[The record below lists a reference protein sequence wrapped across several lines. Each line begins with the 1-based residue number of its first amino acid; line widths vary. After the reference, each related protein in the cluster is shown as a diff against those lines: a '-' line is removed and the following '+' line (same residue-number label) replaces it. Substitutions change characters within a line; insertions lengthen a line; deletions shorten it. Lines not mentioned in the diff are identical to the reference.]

1 MGHGSYLHGRPDP
14 ISNHFNYVLHGT
26 QLESRVWDLDTG
38 VGNER
43 VITHCCRPGA
53 ANASGSSAATG
64 DRIVGEWVEPF
75 TVLWD
80 HITAKAWNKYTSI
93 PTDERLRL
101 FCVCFFRVIWGVTLA
116 SMGPDMASRMLRM
129 RRKARTGLGL
139 RKEEKRPSYSLGFA
153 ELVELLGV
161 AYNSK
166 PVLGNLILSS
176 ILFSICHTLASP
188 KPPKSSENTD
198 IKQPQT
204 FIRGD
209 GSVLVPDFG
218 RYMLPRKKYKGLNP
232 FTHNPNTG
240 TSGGTG
246 GVGGSS
252 SGSGGGEPHNSVSG
266 GDDTFIPNP
275 GVEVPNP

>member
-1 MGHGSYLHGRPDP
+1 
-14 ISNHFNYVLHGT
+14 
-26 QLESRVWDLDTG
+26 
-38 VGNER
+38 
-43 VITHCCRPGA
+43 
-53 ANASGSSAATG
+53 
-64 DRIVGEWVEPF
+64 
-75 TVLWD
+75 
-80 HITAKAWNKYTSI
+80 
-93 PTDERLRL
+93 
-101 FCVCFFRVIWGVTLA
+101 
-116 SMGPDMASRMLRM
+116 MGPDMASRMLRM

-275 GVEVPNP
+275 DPLLLPLVPPTLPAPPLVPVFGLWVNGVEPFRLLSGEHVTAKPGTSTLPFPRMNV